1 MNKSF
6 LNTLVFGVSV
16 AAAGVAF
23 GSQTSTV
30 SPLDPLAYV
39 GQPTAQASQGS
50 RGGYV
55 DAANP
60 LDPAH
65 TYTRAEREFRGTAA
79 VDAKPYSD
87 SKNPLDPNYVR
98 R

>member
-1 MNKSF
+1 MNQSILK
-6 LNTLVFGVSV
+6 TVVFGVSI

-30 SPLDPLAYV
+30 NPLEPLAYV
-39 GQPTAQASQGS
+39 GQPAAQAAPATSVV
-50 RGGYV
+50 YV

-65 TYTRAEREFRGTAA
+65 RYSKSEREFHGTAS

-87 SKNPLDPNYVR
+87 SKNPLDPNYGR